1 VTVSYRA
8 AITLSTYVFA
18 DWGFRWMAG
27 KVHSVHNLNIEQEV
41 RKIHRLAST
50 QAETENSEAE
60 EAPMNNLFLKLY
72 VSFQILVDREDGQD
86 MVEYA
91 LILALVALGAVA
103 GTKGLAQGI
112 NAAFVN
118 LSSKLASNV

>member
-1 VTVSYRA
+1 
-8 AITLSTYVFA
+8 
-18 DWGFRWMAG
+18 
-27 KVHSVHNLNIEQEV
+27 
-41 RKIHRLAST
+41 
-50 QAETENSEAE
+50 
-60 EAPMNNLFLKLY
+60 MNNLFLKLY
-72 VSFQILVDREDGQD
+72 VSFQILMDREDGQD

-112 NAAFVN
+112 NSAFVN

>member
-1 VTVSYRA
+1 
-8 AITLSTYVFA
+8 
-18 DWGFRWMAG
+18 
-27 KVHSVHNLNIEQEV
+27 
-41 RKIHRLAST
+41 
-50 QAETENSEAE
+50 
-60 EAPMNNLFLKLY
+60 MNNLFLKLY